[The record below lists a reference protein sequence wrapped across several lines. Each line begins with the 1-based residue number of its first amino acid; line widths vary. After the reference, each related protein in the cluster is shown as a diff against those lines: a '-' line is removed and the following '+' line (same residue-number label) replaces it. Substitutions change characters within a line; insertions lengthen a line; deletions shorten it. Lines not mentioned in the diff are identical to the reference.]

1 MTAQNAFHF
10 LPWNR
15 YCMYTLGMEE
25 KEKVSAGRREMDAKR
40 NYEAS
45 SPATLNPFHILSFYA
60 FLWTPLVENYI
71 FGDLKSPL
79 MHFSGLAV
87 PFCKGVSWRGRGR
100 KEANL
105 KKRKNKKTWGKGKHV
120 LLTSHLVHQ
129 DAWGNDA
136 PILRE
141 ELLQFFLSH
150 GFWQATDVQICISDG
165 GGAWTGIGN
174 LQADTGHMTIT
185 TIFWHMK

>member
-1 MTAQNAFHF
+1 MKHWVLLLSTHF
-10 LPWNR
+10 
-15 YCMYTLGMEE
+15 
-25 KEKVSAGRREMDAKR
+25 
-40 NYEAS
+40 
-45 SPATLNPFHILSFYA
+45 IFYPSMH

-100 KEANL
+100 GRKEANL
-105 KKRKNKKTWGKGKHV
+105 KKKKKKNKKTWGKGKHV

-136 PILRE
+136 SILRE

-185 TIFWHMK
+185 TSFGTWSNELTCLKYKLCEITFSVIFVHTNRRRADAVNNF